1 MPPLAVKVAV
11 PPEQIVELLAEI
23 VGVDDTVNVVVL
35 VDEHPLVV
43 PVTV

>member
-11 PPEQIVELLAEI
+11 PPEHMVELVADM
-23 VGVDDTVNVVVL
+23 VGIDDTVTVVVL
-35 VDEHPLVV
+35 IDEHPLVV